1 MTKSINANPRADFY
15 QRITDTIIQN
25 LEQVTR
31 PWTKPWTTT
40 SSISGA
46 ARPLRHDG
54 NPYRGINVL
63 ILWSEAT
70 DNGYRFSTWM
80 TYRQAQSLG
89 AQVRKGERGTTIVYA
104 KPIPVLNEEATTD
117 NDTMRTVPVLRTYT
131 VFNVDQIDG
140 LPALYLT
147 PEIPGTVAI
156 DVSGRVDRADAFVTA
171 TGATIQHRGNRACYI
186 PSVDRIDMPSYAR
199 FRDTATATAAEG
211 YYATLLHELVHWTS
225 PAQRCDRDLGKRF
238 ADHAYA
244 REELVAEI
252 GAAFLCSDLKV
263 ALEPR
268 PDHASYIMTW
278 LTVLKSDKRAIFN
291 AAALAQRA
299 VDYLHGLQ
307 KAPPR

>member
-15 QRITDTIIQN
+15 QRITDTIIQD
-25 LEQVTR
+25 LDQGTR
-31 PWTKPWTTT
+31 PWSKPWTTT
-40 SSISGA
+40 SSTSGA
-46 ARPLRHDG
+46 IRPLRHDG
-54 NPYRGINVL
+54 SPYRGINVL

-70 DNGYRFSTWM
+70 DNGYKSPTWM

-117 NDTMRTVPVLRTYT
+117 NDTMRTAPLLRAYI

-140 LPALYLT
+140 LPAQYLN
-147 PEIPGTVAI
+147 PEIPGTVAT
-156 DVSGRVDRADAFVTA
+156 DVSGRVNRADAFVTA

-186 PSVDRIDMPSYAR
+186 PSVDRIDMPPFAQ
-199 FRDTATATAAEG
+199 FQDTATSTAAEG

-225 PAQRCDRDLGKRF
+225 PAQRCNRLGKRF

-244 REELVAEI
+244 REELIAEI
-252 GAAFLCSDLKV
+252 GAAFLCSDLEV

-268 PDHASYIMTW
+268 PDHASYITTW

-291 AAALAQRA
+291 AAALAQHA
-299 VDYLHGLQ
+299 VDYLHELQ
-307 KAPPR
+307 KARPG